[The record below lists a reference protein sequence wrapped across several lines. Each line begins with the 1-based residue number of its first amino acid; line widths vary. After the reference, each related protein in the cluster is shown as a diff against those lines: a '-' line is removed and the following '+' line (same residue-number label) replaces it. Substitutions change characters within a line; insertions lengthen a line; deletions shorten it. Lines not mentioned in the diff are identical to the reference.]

1 LQKIWLFLKKIV
13 LLLRFMITITKIFH
27 YEMAH
32 ALHRYDGAC
41 ANIHGHSY
49 RLEVTVTG
57 TVITDVNHP
66 KCGMIMDFGDLK
78 QIVQTE
84 VLDEFDHALVLNAVG
99 IENFRPLLQN
109 QFGNIIF
116 VDYQPTNENLLVDF
130 AKRIESA
137 LPSGVSL
144 VRLRMYETNAS
155 FAEWTP

>member
-1 LQKIWLFLKKIV
+1 
-13 LLLRFMITITKIFH
+13 MITITKIFH